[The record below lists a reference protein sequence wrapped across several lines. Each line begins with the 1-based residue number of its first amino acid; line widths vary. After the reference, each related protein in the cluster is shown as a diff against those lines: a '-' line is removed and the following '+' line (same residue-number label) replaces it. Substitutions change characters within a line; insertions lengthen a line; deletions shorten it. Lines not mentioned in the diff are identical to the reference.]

1 MGLRWHVLVCFV
13 TTVLVEQTHG
23 GVIKKIIRQKR
34 DISQLKEENVTF
46 PLGTQPINFNHVYN
60 INVPLGSLCSVDLES
75 PDGIARPSE
84 GPSDQHIEHTADGE
98 NQIVFTHRINI
109 PRQACGCAAGPD
121 IHDLLNRLDALEGHV
136 SLLREQCAS
145 GGCCGNGAQQGKGRV
160 DVKPFCGSNGNSS
173 TGTCGCLCKPG
184 WKGENCTEPDCPAN
198 CNDRGQCV
206 DGRCVC
212 EAGYTGDDCGLED
225 LCLNDC
231 SDQGR
236 CMHGVCHC
244 FEGYTGEDCSH
255 EVCRVDCGEHGIC
268 QKEVCVCDEGYAGE
282 DCTAKLCPNNC
293 SGQGTCV
300 DGKCVCDEGLIGEDC
315 KDLACLNH
323 CFNRGQCVDGECICD
338 EGFADFDCSE
348 IICPKDCYDRGRCI
362 QGVCYCDDGF
372 SGEDCGGVTCL
383 NNCSNNGVCING
395 QCVCN
400 DGYTGGDCNEWS
412 CPNNCNGRGACVDGE
427 CVCEEGFTGEDC
439 GELACPNH
447 CHGRG
452 HCVGGLCVCGEGF
465 TGEDC
470 GQLACPG
477 DCNRRGRCTDGQC
490 ACDHGFTGEDC
501 SELSCPNHC
510 MGRGRCVSGQ
520 CVCEEG
526 YTGEDCGQLVCPNDC
541 YDRGHCVN
549 GQCVCEEGFSGED
562 CGQLAC
568 PNDCNNRGLCVNGQ
582 CVCDHGFI
590 GEDCSELSC
599 PNSCNNH
606 GQCVNGRCV
615 CDADYRGVD
624 CGELA
629 CPNNCNDRGHCV
641 DGQCICNEGYIN
653 EDCSA
658 VSPPKNLKVTEV
670 APQTVDLEW
679 QNEVRVNEYLITYA
693 PTSPGG
699 LQLEIRVPGERLSS
713 TIKELEPGIEYV
725 INVYAILN
733 NERSIPVSA
742 RVATYLPTPDGLRFK
757 SILETSVEVEWDPV
771 DITFDGWDIIF
782 TPPKEDNDKILN
794 SLKQPQL
801 SFVQTGL
808 APGEEYEVNLHIVK
822 NGTRGPAAK
831 QKLTTMIDAPSQVE
845 VNKVTDTTAHI
856 TWLNPAAQIEGISL
870 FYGTPDS
877 AKTAIKLPD
886 TETTYSIAELH
897 PDTEYEVSLVSRRG
911 PMRSVPAGS
920 TFTTDLDAPKNL
932 RNISQTED
940 SITLEWENTKAAARD
955 YKVKFSPLAGGVHM
969 ETTVQRST
977 EPTTVVKIFDLLP
990 GTEYGFG
997 VSAIKDNRE
1006 SAPSTIN
1013 VGTDLDSPKDL
1024 RVTQK
1029 TEDTITVEWKRPR
1042 AAIDRYFIIYV
1053 TGSGA
1058 MNEVVVPADAVS
1070 YILTGLKPAAEYN
1083 IILIALRGNLK
1094 SIGSTTSASTGPRLL
1109 QGLRF
1114 SEVTPTSI
1122 SVAWEAPLA
1131 PVDMF
1136 VVNYNPKTHGETQQV
1151 IVKGDQNAVALT
1163 DLKPGT
1169 EYVVTLMALQ
1179 GTARTEPLVGS
1190 VTTAISTE
1198 EAVTPQ
1204 LYGRTTV
1211 PVSMIIEASVPE
1223 FSGSGDGQVTN
1234 LTVSKVTSDAI
1245 ELSWMAERGSYDY
1258 FIIKY
1263 RSELGAED
1271 EAEFSMPGDVLTSEL
1286 KGLSPSTPYKI
1297 TLSGISGGHLSEPLS
1312 IIAATAGLFNALG
1325 DQINHTTAH
1334 TSRLHKDGGFNLGPT
1349 VDSEKGVLHS
1359 RLGNLT
1365 VINTTSESV
1374 KLSWTLQNGSFDAF
1388 LIVATDY
1395 TGLYGPLEM
1404 SLNGDVRSTEVTGL
1418 LDSTRYKVYL
1428 YGFVGHW
1435 RSDSLNTEATTESF
1449 DNTTAHSPST
1459 EIAKPENFAVTNV
1472 TSTSFQLS
1480 WAAQSGAFDSFLLT
1494 IKDVNG
1500 VGRPLR
1506 ISHQADQHT
1515 ADVTGLVPG
1524 TDYKIDL
1531 YGIVQGQL
1539 SKPLTEITRTES
1551 ELDNLAVSDVTSGSF
1566 RLSWTAEGRFENFVI
1581 EVTDSDG
1588 LFKPLTFILPGDQHS
1603 MDIPDLPAATDY
1615 EISIYGIIHGQP
1627 TKPLH
1632 TEAHTATKPEISNLM
1647 ISNLTS
1653 DGFTVSWTA
1662 KGTFESFVVD
1672 VTDPNRIFETSEH
1685 SVSGTLR
1692 SIDISN
1698 LSANTDYVIYLTGLY
1713 QGQHLQT
1720 FSAFAT
1726 TEAEPEVDHLTT
1738 SEVTSNG
1745 FKLSWTTDDNPFDYF
1760 NVRVRDS
1767 KKEFPPLD
1775 YTLSGD
1781 LRTTDIQGLQDG
1793 TEYEISLVGV
1803 TEGRQSQPINTI
1815 AITGVGAPR
1824 GLEFLDITDTT
1835 VSVRWDPPRVYVT
1848 SYKIMYEPTDG
1859 GASTTVTV
1867 DGSKSQT
1874 SLQNL
1879 IPATQYEIKV
1889 LSIKD
1894 FEESEPT
1901 SGMVTTALDG
1911 PSELRVVNA
1920 TDSKALLAWRPSV
1933 AAVDEYVITY
1943 SARDGSPVTERVSGN
1958 LLRSELS
1965 RLLPGTRYRV
1975 LLYAVKGSLKSAVSG
1990 TTFSTAIDS
1999 PRDLSV
2005 SDVTMN
2011 DALVSWKPP
2020 QAQISGYILTIETE
2034 DGKVEKLEYFGA
2046 AESSYSLLELDPS
2059 MSYRVMLQAYTGSE
2073 RSNIIETT
2081 FRTVG
2086 FLYPFPKDCSQTLL
2100 NGETSSGVQTIF
2112 LNGNWSQPLQVYC
2125 DMNTDGGGWMVFQ
2138 RRESGQVDFFRNWKN
2153 YTAGFGNPSGEL
2165 WLGLENLHK
2174 ITSEGRYQLRVDLQ
2188 DEGDTA
2194 YAVYD
2199 KFFISDAKSRYKLH
2213 IGAYNGTAGD
2223 SLTYHQGRPFSTR
2236 DRDNDVAVTNCA
2248 LSYKGAWWYKNCH
2261 RVNLNGRYGIKK
2273 HSQGINWFHW
2283 KGHEHSIA
2291 FVEMKLRPHTFRGLQ
2306 RKKRAQQQH

>member
-1094 SIGSTTSASTGPRLL
+1094 SIGSTTSAST
-1109 QGLRF
+1109 
-1114 SEVTPTSI
+1114 
-1122 SVAWEAPLA
+1122 
-1131 PVDMF
+1131 
-1136 VVNYNPKTHGETQQV
+1136 
-1151 IVKGDQNAVALT
+1151 
-1163 DLKPGT
+1163 
-1169 EYVVTLMALQ
+1169 
-1179 GTARTEPLVGS
+1179 
-1190 VTTAISTE
+1190 
-1198 EAVTPQ
+1198 
-1204 LYGRTTV
+1204 
-1211 PVSMIIEASVPE
+1211 
-1223 FSGSGDGQVTN
+1223 
-1234 LTVSKVTSDAI
+1234 
-1245 ELSWMAERGSYDY
+1245 
-1258 FIIKY
+1258 
-1263 RSELGAED
+1263 
-1271 EAEFSMPGDVLTSEL
+1271 
-1286 KGLSPSTPYKI
+1286 
-1297 TLSGISGGHLSEPLS
+1297 
-1312 IIAATAGLFNALG
+1312 
-1325 DQINHTTAH
+1325 
-1334 TSRLHKDGGFNLGPT
+1334 
-1349 VDSEKGVLHS
+1349 
-1359 RLGNLT
+1359 
-1365 VINTTSESV
+1365 
-1374 KLSWTLQNGSFDAF
+1374 
-1388 LIVATDY
+1388 
-1395 TGLYGPLEM
+1395 
-1404 SLNGDVRSTEVTGL
+1404 
-1418 LDSTRYKVYL
+1418 
-1428 YGFVGHW
+1428 
-1435 RSDSLNTEATTESF
+1435 
-1449 DNTTAHSPST
+1449 
-1459 EIAKPENFAVTNV
+1459 
-1472 TSTSFQLS
+1472 
-1480 WAAQSGAFDSFLLT
+1480 
-1494 IKDVNG
+1494 
-1500 VGRPLR
+1500 
-1506 ISHQADQHT
+1506 
-1515 ADVTGLVPG
+1515 
-1524 TDYKIDL
+1524 
-1531 YGIVQGQL
+1531 
-1539 SKPLTEITRTES
+1539 ES

-1720 FSAFAT
+1720 FSAFATTEAEPEVSNLVVSDITSNSFSLSWTGNDKAFESFVVELIDSDRFSEPLEYTVPGTVRSTDFNNLISGTNYVIYLYGIVNGRRTNPVTTVALTEEEPELSNLVVSDITSEGFTFSWTAEDGAFEYFIIDIRDSESSLDPIQQVLSGKTRTTDVSGLIEGSGYQINVTGVTQGWHTQPLTAVTVTEEKTKMENLVVSNVNSYGFKITWNATDGAYDGFNIMVRDSGRLLEPVEHRVSGDHRSINITGLITGIGYDINVYGVARGKNSKPLFAQTT

>member
-1094 SIGSTTSASTGPRLL
+1094 SIGSTTSAST
-1109 QGLRF
+1109 
-1114 SEVTPTSI
+1114 
-1122 SVAWEAPLA
+1122 
-1131 PVDMF
+1131 
-1136 VVNYNPKTHGETQQV
+1136 
-1151 IVKGDQNAVALT
+1151 
-1163 DLKPGT
+1163 
-1169 EYVVTLMALQ
+1169 
-1179 GTARTEPLVGS
+1179 
-1190 VTTAISTE
+1190 
-1198 EAVTPQ
+1198 
-1204 LYGRTTV
+1204 
-1211 PVSMIIEASVPE
+1211 
-1223 FSGSGDGQVTN
+1223 
-1234 LTVSKVTSDAI
+1234 
-1245 ELSWMAERGSYDY
+1245 
-1258 FIIKY
+1258 
-1263 RSELGAED
+1263 
-1271 EAEFSMPGDVLTSEL
+1271 
-1286 KGLSPSTPYKI
+1286 
-1297 TLSGISGGHLSEPLS
+1297 
-1312 IIAATAGLFNALG
+1312 
-1325 DQINHTTAH
+1325 
-1334 TSRLHKDGGFNLGPT
+1334 
-1349 VDSEKGVLHS
+1349 
-1359 RLGNLT
+1359 
-1365 VINTTSESV
+1365 
-1374 KLSWTLQNGSFDAF
+1374 
-1388 LIVATDY
+1388 
-1395 TGLYGPLEM
+1395 
-1404 SLNGDVRSTEVTGL
+1404 
-1418 LDSTRYKVYL
+1418 
-1428 YGFVGHW
+1428 
-1435 RSDSLNTEATTESF
+1435 ESF

-1720 FSAFAT
+1720 FSAFATTEAEPEVSNLVVSDITSNSFSLSWTGNDKAFESFVVELIDSDRFSEPLEYTVPGTVRSTDFNNLISGTNYVIYLYGIVNGRRTNPVTTVALTEEEPELSNLVVSDITSEGFTFSWTAEDGAFEYFIIDIRDSESSLDPIQQVLSGKTRTTDVSGLIEGSGYQINVTGVTQGWHTQPLTAVTVTEEKTKMENLVVSNVNSYGFKITWNATDGAYDGFNIMVRDSGRLLEPVEHRVSGDHRSINITGLITGIGYDINVYGVARGKNSKPLFAQTT

>member
-1 MGLRWHVLVCFV
+1 MGLRWHVLACFV

-23 GVIKKIIRQKR
+23 GVLKKIIRQKR

-60 INVPLGSLCSVDLES
+60 INVPLSSLCSVDLES

-109 PRQACGCAAGPD
+109 PRQACGCSAGPD
-121 IHDLLNRLDALEGHV
+121 IHDLLNRLEALEGHV

-236 CMHGVCHC
+236 CINGVCHC

-268 QKEVCVCDEGYAGE
+268 HKEVCVCDEGYAGE

-323 CFNRGQCVDGECICD
+323 CFDRGQCVDGECICD

-400 DGYTGGDCNEWS
+400 EGYTGGDCNEWS

-427 CVCEEGFTGEDC
+427 CVCKEGFTGEDC

-447 CHGRG
+447 CNSRG
-452 HCVGGLCVCGEGF
+452 HCVGGLCVCSEGF

-477 DCNRRGRCTDGQC
+477 DCNRRGLCIDGQC
-490 ACDHGFTGEDC
+490 ACDHGFTGDDC

-510 MGRGRCVSGQ
+510 KGRGRCVSGQ

-526 YTGEDCGQLVCPNDC
+526 YTGEDCGQLACPNHC
-541 YDRGHCVN
+541 YDRGQCVN
-549 GQCVCEEGFSGED
+549 GQCECEEGFSGED

-670 APQTVDLEW
+670 GPQTVDLEW

-699 LQLEIRVPGERLSS
+699 LQLEMRVPGERLSS

-757 SILETSVEVEWDPV
+757 SIRETSVEVEWDPV
-771 DITFDGWDIIF
+771 VITFDGWDIIF
-782 TPPKEDNDKILN
+782 KPPKEDNDQILN

-831 QKLTTMIDAPSQVE
+831 QKLTTMIDAPSQVD

-870 FYGTPDS
+870 FYGTPGS
-877 AKTAIKLPD
+877 EKAAVNLPD

-920 TFTTDLDAPKNL
+920 TFTTDLDAPKHL

-940 SITLEWENTKAAARD
+940 SITLEWENTKAAARE

-977 EPTTVVKIFDLLP
+977 EPTTMVKIFDLLP

-1013 VGTDLDSPKDL
+1013 VATDLDSPKDL
-1024 RVTQK
+1024 RVTHK
-1029 TEDTITVEWKRPR
+1029 TEDTITVEWKRPL

-1094 SIGSTTSASTGPRLL
+1094 SIGSTTSASTG
-1109 QGLRF
+1109 
-1114 SEVTPTSI
+1114 
-1122 SVAWEAPLA
+1122 
-1131 PVDMF
+1131 
-1136 VVNYNPKTHGETQQV
+1136 
-1151 IVKGDQNAVALT
+1151 
-1163 DLKPGT
+1163 
-1169 EYVVTLMALQ
+1169 
-1179 GTARTEPLVGS
+1179 
-1190 VTTAISTE
+1190 
-1198 EAVTPQ
+1198 
-1204 LYGRTTV
+1204 
-1211 PVSMIIEASVPE
+1211 
-1223 FSGSGDGQVTN
+1223 
-1234 LTVSKVTSDAI
+1234 
-1245 ELSWMAERGSYDY
+1245 
-1258 FIIKY
+1258 
-1263 RSELGAED
+1263 
-1271 EAEFSMPGDVLTSEL
+1271 
-1286 KGLSPSTPYKI
+1286 
-1297 TLSGISGGHLSEPLS
+1297 
-1312 IIAATAGLFNALG
+1312 
-1325 DQINHTTAH
+1325 
-1334 TSRLHKDGGFNLGPT
+1334 
-1349 VDSEKGVLHS
+1349 
-1359 RLGNLT
+1359 
-1365 VINTTSESV
+1365 
-1374 KLSWTLQNGSFDAF
+1374 
-1388 LIVATDY
+1388 
-1395 TGLYGPLEM
+1395 
-1404 SLNGDVRSTEVTGL
+1404 
-1418 LDSTRYKVYL
+1418 
-1428 YGFVGHW
+1428 
-1435 RSDSLNTEATTESF
+1435 
-1449 DNTTAHSPST
+1449 
-1459 EIAKPENFAVTNV
+1459 
-1472 TSTSFQLS
+1472 
-1480 WAAQSGAFDSFLLT
+1480 
-1494 IKDVNG
+1494 
-1500 VGRPLR
+1500 
-1506 ISHQADQHT
+1506 
-1515 ADVTGLVPG
+1515 
-1524 TDYKIDL
+1524 
-1531 YGIVQGQL
+1531 
-1539 SKPLTEITRTES
+1539 
-1551 ELDNLAVSDVTSGSF
+1551 
-1566 RLSWTAEGRFENFVI
+1566 
-1581 EVTDSDG
+1581 
-1588 LFKPLTFILPGDQHS
+1588 
-1603 MDIPDLPAATDY
+1603 
-1615 EISIYGIIHGQP
+1615 
-1627 TKPLH
+1627 
-1632 TEAHTATKPEISNLM
+1632 
-1647 ISNLTS
+1647 
-1653 DGFTVSWTA
+1653 
-1662 KGTFESFVVD
+1662 
-1672 VTDPNRIFETSEH
+1672 
-1685 SVSGTLR
+1685 
-1692 SIDISN
+1692 
-1698 LSANTDYVIYLTGLY
+1698 
-1713 QGQHLQT
+1713 
-1720 FSAFAT
+1720 
-1726 TEAEPEVDHLTT
+1726 
-1738 SEVTSNG
+1738 
-1745 FKLSWTTDDNPFDYF
+1745 
-1760 NVRVRDS
+1760 
-1767 KKEFPPLD
+1767 
-1775 YTLSGD
+1775 
-1781 LRTTDIQGLQDG
+1781 
-1793 TEYEISLVGV
+1793 
-1803 TEGRQSQPINTI
+1803 
-1815 AITGVGAPR
+1815 VGAPR

-1848 SYKIMYEPTDG
+1848 SFKIMYEPTDG

-1874 SLQNL
+1874 SLRNL

-1911 PSELRVVNA
+1911 PSELRVVNE
-1920 TDSKALLAWRPSV
+1920 TDSKALLAWKPSV

-1943 SARDGSPVTERVSGN
+1943 SARDGSPVTKRVSGN

-1975 LLYAVKGSLKSAVSG
+1975 LLYAVKGSLKSAVSD

-1999 PRDLSV
+1999 PRDLRV

-2046 AESSYSLLELDPS
+2046 AESSYTLLELDPS

-2073 RSNIIETT
+2073 HSSIIETT

-2138 RRESGQVDFFRNWKN
+2138 RRESGQVNFFRNWKN

-2188 DEGDTA
+2188 DEGDSA

-2213 IGAYNGTAGD
+2213 IGAYSGTAGD

-2261 RVNLNGRYGIKK
+2261 RVNLNGRYGVQN
-2273 HSQGINWFHW
+2273 HSQGINWYHW